1 MKKIYNTYSYKSI
14 DIIKKA
20 VYLSIAFV
28 VLIFQNTNAQ
38 SIFNT
43 EANMVSNLQGG
54 PFKNIFSHLDNSKQ
68 ITAQGN
74 FVFKDG
80 NLDDLKYFTIKTSL
94 SSTAR
99 LLPDH
104 FTNDSLGFELTRV
117 MILPYMSLIHIVGN
131 LEIGGVSKTT
141 EMDFSYLVNADQSIS
156 LIGIKSIKLND
167 YKKDSK
173 INASAF
179 KANNEVNLE
188 LNLLFKNNQASF
200 IAAN

>member
-1 MKKIYNTYSYKSI
+1 MKKSYSYFYKRI
-14 DIIKKA
+14 DTLKRL
-20 VYLSIAFV
+20 VCLSV
-28 VLIFQNTNAQ
+28 VLVVLVFQNINAQ
-38 SIFNT
+38 SIFKT
-43 EANMVSNLQGG
+43 EPNAVVNLAADS
-54 PFKNIFSHLDNSKQ
+54 FKNNFSVSENSKYLS
-68 ITAQGN
+68 AKGN

-80 NLDDLKYFTIKTSL
+80 NLDDVKSFTIKTTL

-99 LLPDH
+99 LLPEH

-173 INASAF
+173 INAAAF